1 MKQKMRRLSRAD
13 YLRALALFTMANQ
26 NYLRADQYGDELA
39 GTLGLKD
46 NYSNNISDAWLNKG
60 ADFDA
65 ALKADGFLVGGKK
78 P

>member
-39 GTLGLKD
+39 ATLGLKD

-60 ADFDA
+60 ADFDV
-65 ALKADGFLVGGKK
+65 ALKADGFLVSGKK